1 MAKKIN
7 TALEQKITKPLDSD
21 LENKQTNHSRTAS
34 QSSINKSESS
44 KTKSSPKK
52 IY

>member
-7 TALEQKITKPLDSD
+7 TALEEKVVKSSDPEAHKIHT
-21 LENKQTNHSRTAS
+21 SRTAS